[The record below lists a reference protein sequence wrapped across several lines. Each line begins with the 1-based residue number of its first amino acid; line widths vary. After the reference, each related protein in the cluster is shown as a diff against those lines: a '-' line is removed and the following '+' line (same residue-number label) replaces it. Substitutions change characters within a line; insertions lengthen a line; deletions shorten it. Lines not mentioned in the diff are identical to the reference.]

1 MGCKECGKPKC
12 NGKCGCK
19 SPKVLQIN
27 NPAEYI
33 TFHKVSIPAAMGD
46 SATNPPKIGA
56 YRNALVYYEADHTS
70 WMYSTDGIPTKLTNG
85 LTDYNEAVN
94 LPQINGHTL
103 IGNQSSSELGLQ
115 GELTAGTNIQIN
127 GNTISATDTTYT
139 AGNGIELD
147 GTEIKAKIGDG
158 LEFDSNGEI
167 DIADIEQYAHFF
179 DNVAEMKSAEN
190 LVNGSY
196 AQTLGYHAKN
206 DGGGGLYKIRNVTN
220 DDVVDERTII
230 AMNDVGNNL
239 VAELIVNNNEINVNQ
254 FGAYGDGTH
263 DDTTAIQ
270 ASIDYASSNSGTVR
284 LLNKTYIITNLT
296 LTGHISVIGQGQE
309 QSVLK
314 AKAGASGNMITSS
327 EFGWLYIHLADFKI
341 DGNKDNATM
350 SNGLYIDRGVNHE
363 HAHDS
368 FITVERLLVS
378 NVSGDGIYNGRGGRE
393 NRFINCVCEYCGGNG
408 INSIASDSYFEGIT
422 CKYNT
427 KNGLHVGSTACRF
440 INIKCFL
447 NGYNNSSDSREEIA
461 GFCVDGYNNLFSECD
476 AQENYGDGFYI
487 KQGPNNF
494 INCLADA
501 NGFKSQRYND
511 DGTYADMT
519 DEELLYDGF
528 HIATIDWYV
537 RESQFI
543 VMVTD
548 HRRSSHHQ
556 LQRYGVNMGNCQKCT
571 FNITGKDNVAL
582 LHYDSTYHINQDYY
596 GADNIVIL
604 NGVTIGTA
612 MIDRIAMMNDANTRN
627 AIDFFT
633 GADNTKKVR
642 VTSGGTDIFQFN
654 NMNGNT
660 YKDTPFSIKLN
671 DSADGVI
678 TLGDSNSNYTL
689 KLIPR
694 GLGFFGKSP
703 VAQQTSVANATD
715 LASCITL
722 CNALKTKLQ
731 NYGLIAS
738 D

>member
-1 MGCKECGKPKC
+1 MDKLFV
-12 NGKCGCK
+12 NF
-19 SPKVLQIN
+19 L
-27 NPAEYI
+27 
-33 TFHKVSIPAAMGD
+33 
-46 SATNPPKIGA
+46 PPW
-56 YRNALVYYEADHTS
+56 VE
-70 WMYSTDGIPTKLTNG
+70 
-85 LTDYNEAVN
+85 
-94 LPQINGHTL
+94 
-103 IGNQSSSELGLQ
+103 
-115 GELTAGTNIQIN
+115 TNIQPAFYDKESGSVLQQTARMYAKVNCLVRMFNKLSKDTKETVDEYIAKFVELKDFVDTYFENLDVQEEIN
-127 GNTISATDTTYT
+127 NK
-139 AGNGIELD
+139 LD
-147 GTEIKAKIGDG
+147 DMAEQGQ
-158 LEFDSNGEI
+158 L
-167 DIADIEQYAHFF
+167 ADIISQYLNSTAVFGY
-179 DNVAEMKSAEN
+179 DTVADMKNASN

-196 AQTLGYHAKN
+196 AKTLGYYAKD
-206 DGGGGLYKIRNVTN
+206 DGGEAQYKIRTITN

-230 AMNDVGNNL
+230 AMNDAGNNL

-270 ASIDYASSNSGTVR
+270 ASIDYASAHSGTVR

-296 LTGHISVIGQGQE
+296 LTGHISIIGQGQD

-314 AKAGASGNMITSS
+314 AKASATGNMITSS
-327 EFGWLYIHLADFKI
+327 EFGWLYIHLSDFKI

-350 SNGLYIDRGVNHE
+350 TTGLYIDRGVD
-363 HAHDS
+363 HANAKDS

-393 NRFINCVCEYCGGNG
+393 NRFINVLCEYCGGNG
-408 INSIASDSYFEGIT
+408 IISVASDSYFEGIT
-422 CKYNT
+422 CSFNT
-427 KNGLHVGSTACRF
+427 KNGLHVGSSACRF

-461 GFCVDGYNNLFSECD
+461 GFCIDGYNNLFSECD

-501 NGFKSQRYND
+501 NGFKCQRYNP
-511 DGTYADMT
+511 DGTFADMT
-519 DEELLYDGF
+519 DEELVYDGF
-528 HIATIDWYV
+528 HITSPTWYV
-537 RESQFI
+537 RLSTFI
-543 VMVTD
+543 VTATD
-548 HRRSSHHQ
+548 HRRSAHHQ
-556 LQRYGVNMGNCQKCT
+556 LQRYGVNMGNCQKCV
-571 FNITGKDNVAL
+571 FNIMARDNVES
-582 LHYDSTYHINQDYY
+582 LHYDSTYQINQNYY
-596 GADNIVIL
+596 GADNNVIL

-612 MIDRIAMMNDANTRN
+612 MIDRIAMMNDANNRN

-633 GADNTKKVR
+633 GTDNTKKIR
-642 VTSGGTDIFQFN
+642 VTSNSTDVFQFD

-660 YKDTPFSIKLN
+660 YKDTPFSIRLN
-671 DSADGVI
+671 DTSDGI
-678 TLGDSNSNYTL
+678 ISLGDSNNNYVL
-689 KLIPR
+689 NLRAK

-703 VAQQTSVANATD
+703 VAQQISVANATD